1 MLMKH
6 RWLLLLCAAF
16 LLVNAA
22 TLSRYPAVWVDEIQF
37 ADPAMNLASGSGFT
51 STAWFAQDSTG
62 FFAGNT
68 PLYPLVLAGWLR
80 LLGVSQYT
88 ERLLNL
94 VLFVAFALLVRFILK
109 RTGLVASEGWRL
121 AVVALLMTG
130 HSMAFSYRSGRYDVL
145 GMLLF
150 ALAVLAW
157 SERNHLAL
165 FLAAAS
171 FPWAGLQLLPAAAVV
186 CALAL
191 VFERSRVIA
200 RVALVFSGI
209 AAGVIGLW
217 SFYRMAG
224 VWTSFRASTAAIGK
238 IGFSL
243 ADKLH
248 SLPGVYLLDKSRL
261 FLMLLAVA
269 LLFMVR
275 NRLLAFGLAAALL
288 LPAALQMAG
297 KFPIYYGWMAY
308 TPLLAGVASACA
320 GKKFPPAFR
329 GAIVVVLC
337 AAGMVGLPLRLAVV
351 GQAWQQRDPER
362 LQQFV
367 AANVGSNTAV
377 VADFKAWYALRSLG
391 DRTFAITYLNAMRPE
406 EKRAVTVMLLRPE
419 TVAAAR
425 EAVGGQWRDTGVVF
439 PGGIPGG
446 RLQSFVREMKEEDYP
461 LVVLRRIS

>member
-1 MLMKH
+1 M
-6 RWLLLLCAAF
+6 
-16 LLVNAA
+16 
-22 TLSRYPAVWVDEIQF
+22 
-37 ADPAMNLASGSGFT
+37 
-51 STAWFAQDSTG
+51 
-62 FFAGNT
+62 
-68 PLYPLVLAGWLR
+68 
-80 LLGVSQYT
+80 
-88 ERLLNL
+88 
-94 VLFVAFALLVRFILK
+94 
-109 RTGLVASEGWRL
+109 
-121 AVVALLMTG
+121 
-130 HSMAFSYRSGRYDVL
+130 
-145 GMLLF
+145 
-150 ALAVLAW
+150 
-157 SERNHLAL
+157 
-165 FLAAAS
+165 
-171 FPWAGLQLLPAAAVV
+171 LPAAAVV